1 MKSKAVSTI
10 FLDKKD
16 QLLMISDVHWDN
28 PHCDR
33 KMLKADLDEA
43 VKRNAKIVIN
53 GDLFCLMQGAY
64 DPRKMKSDILPE
76 HNNNKYL
83 DSVINTAVDYFMPYK
98 DHIKMVGYG
107 NHETSIVKR
116 HETDVIDRFVTLMNF
131 HGADIQL
138 GGYGGWIICAHKVTG
153 GHSAYKIKYHHGFGG
168 GGPVTK
174 GVIQFARM
182 SMAVQGADMIWMGH
196 VHEDH
201 DLTYQIEY
209 LDLSNQIKQKKITML
224 RTGTY
229 KEEYQDGTQG
239 FHVMTGRPPK
249 PLGGRWLHLE
259 FKHYEKATDKRGA
272 YEILTYT
279 EPTNKV

>member
-1 MKSKAVSTI
+1 MKSKAVSI
-10 FLDKKD
+10 IECEKID
-16 QLLMISDVHWDN
+16 QLLMISDIHWDN

-33 KMLKADLDEA
+33 KMLKRDLDEA
-43 VKRNAKIVIN
+43 VRRNAKIVIN

-64 DPRKMKSDILPE
+64 DPRKMKADILPE

-83 DSVINTAVDYFMPYK
+83 DSVVNTAVEWFMPYK
-98 DHIKMVGYG
+98 NHIKLVGYG
-107 NHETSIVKR
+107 NHETSIIKR

-131 HGADIQL
+131 NGANIEL
-138 GGYGGWIICAHKVTG
+138 GGYGGWIVCRQVKNQQ
-153 GHSAYKIKYHHGFGG
+153 SYRIKYHHGFGG

-182 SMAVQGADMIWMGH
+182 AMAIQNADMIWMGH

-201 DLTYQIEY
+201 DLPYQIEY
-209 LDLSNQIKQKKITML
+209 LDNHMQVAQRKVTML

-229 KEEYQDGTQG
+229 KEEYQDGTHG
-239 FHVMTGRPPK
+239 FHIMTGRPPK

-259 FKHYEKATDKRGA
+259 FKHHERATEKRSAW
-272 YEILTYT
+272 EIYSHT